1 MKKILFLA
9 LFACI
14 AATGFAQQAA
24 KAMFFELGGPGL
36 ASFNYDT
43 RFTKKEDGIGGR
55 IGFGGFKLGSSG
67 TDNVGAIFVPAAL
80 NYLIG
85 KDGRHYFEL
94 GAGATFVATFTN
106 YDDPYDN
113 HDDGNF
119 ESTFGHLNFGYR
131 LQPADGG
138 FFFRAAINPVFG
150 KGFFIPY
157 YGGVSFGYKFGSKKK
172 ETIK

>member
-55 IGFGGFKLGSSG
+55 IGFGGFKLGSNSQS
-67 TDNVGAIFVPAAL
+67 VGAIFVPVGL

-85 KDGRHYFEL
+85 KDGKHYFEV
-94 GAGATFVATFTN
+94 GAGATFVGIFTN
-106 YDDPYDN
+106 NDDPYDN
-113 HDDGNF
+113 HEDGNF

-138 FFFRAAINPVFG
+138 FFFRAAINPIFDG
-150 KGFFIPY
+150 DSFIPY
-157 YGGVSFGYKFGSKKK
+157 YAGVAFGYKFGNKKK
-172 ETIK
+172 EVKN